1 MAVNIF
7 VVVVVVIVVWI
18 VQFCMTIIVRD
29 VVVVIYLWI
38 EIDFVVITK
47 GIFMRRFKKAEQMQ
61 NGEMDDVDLVIT
73 VIEEDQIDSLSFFVL
88 EEFN

>member
-1 MAVNIF
+1 MAINIF
-7 VVVVVVIVVWI
+7 VVVVVVVVIVVWI

-47 GIFMRRFKKAEQMQ
+47 GIFMRRFKKAE
-61 NGEMDDVDLVIT
+61 
-73 VIEEDQIDSLSFFVL
+73 
-88 EEFN
+88 